1 MSKRAPNAKL
11 ATLLLGFSIFFT
23 GASGLVGEYILSTLS
38 SYLLGNSIEQFSI
51 TIALML
57 GMMGIGGW
65 VQKYIDDTY
74 LLEKFILIEMLLALL
89 VGFAPLAI
97 YAAFGFLETHFLL
110 VQYAFILSIGFL
122 IGFEIPF
129 IIRINQAYSS
139 TLKANLSTVISADYF
154 GSLAGALIWVYWM
167 LPNFSIVINGF
178 LLASLNFLI
187 ATVTV
192 LYFNYHHLIEKRVT
206 SFIVIGITISA
217 LTGGALSANHWHLE
231 LQQRLYNDKI
241 VFAKTTR
248 YQHLVVTHNGKRD
261 EYRFYINGN
270 LQFSSLDEYRY
281 HEQLVHPI
289 MHIAPS
295 HKNILVLGGGDGMA
309 VRELLKYPDIS
320 SITLVDL
327 DHELVQLAKNSEVFK
342 KLNHNAFTNAI
353 IRFPNMDNTLSV
365 IGKREWVPYG
375 DDLNRSGERDAKPMM
390 FDVIH
395 IDADKFL
402 DRIANQNYDVVI
414 IDLPDPTSID
424 LNKLYSSEF
433 YMKLKRL
440 LSSHAII
447 VIQSTSPFQTQK
459 AFLCIGDTL
468 QNAGFQTIPYHDN
481 IPTFGEWGW
490 YIAWKQGT
498 FSKETVLKQTEEA
511 SSYTVPTR
519 YITPKYFLSSTVFP
533 KDFQNHTSPIVNT
546 LMDPKLFLLYN
557 QEAAYYE

>member
-1 MSKRAPNAKL
+1 MSAKAPNAKL
-11 ATLLLGFSIFFT
+11 ATLLLGLSIFFT

-65 VQKYIDDTY
+65 VQKYIDDSY

-97 YAAFGFLETHFLL
+97 YAAFGFMETHFLL
-110 VQYAFILSIGFL
+110 IQYAFVLSIGFL

-154 GSLAGALIWVYWM
+154 GSLAGALVWVYWM

-192 LYFNYHHLIEKRVT
+192 LYFNYHRLIEKRAT
-206 SFIVIGITISA
+206 SFVLIGITVLA
-217 LTGGALSANHWHLE
+217 LAGGALSANRWHLE
-231 LQQRLYNDKI
+231 LQQHLYNDKI
-241 VFAKTTR
+241 VFSKTTR

-281 HEQLVHPI
+281 HEQLVHPL

-309 VRELLKYPDIS
+309 VRELLKYSDIS

-327 DHELVQLAKNSEVFK
+327 DAELVRLAKNSDVFK
-342 KLNHNAFTNAI
+342 KLNHNAFNSAT
-353 IRFPNMDNTLSV
+353 IRFPDIDNALSV
-365 IGKREWVPYG
+365 IGKREWIPYG
-375 DDLNRSGERDAKPMM
+375 DDINRSEKTGMKPMM
-390 FDVIH
+390 FDVVH

-402 DRIANQNYDVVI
+402 DRIANRNYDVVI

-433 YMKLKRL
+433 YMKLKRT
-440 LSSHAII
+440 LSKDGMI

-468 QNAGFQTIPYHDN
+468 RSAGFQTIPYHDN

-490 YIAWKQGT
+490 YIAWKEGT
-498 FSKETVLKQTEEA
+498 FSKETILKRMQQTA
-511 SSYTVPTR
+511 SFTVPTH
-519 YITPKYFLSSTVFP
+519 YITPQYFLSSTVFP
-533 KDFQNHTSPIVNT
+533 KDFQNHIPPIVNT

>member
-1 MSKRAPNAKL
+1 MSERVPNAKF
-11 ATLLLGFSIFFT
+11 ATLLLGLSIFFT

-65 VQKYIDDTY
+65 VQKYIDDTS
-74 LLEKFILIEMLLALL
+74 LLEKFILIEMFLALL

-167 LPNFSIVINGF
+167 LPNFSIVFNGF

-206 SFIVIGITISA
+206 SFILIGITISA

-231 LQQRLYNDKI
+231 LQQHLYNDKI
-241 VFAKTTR
+241 VFSKTTR

-281 HEQLVHPI
+281 HEQLIHPI

-327 DHELVQLAKNSEVFK
+327 DHELVRLAQNSEVFK
-342 KLNHNAFTNAI
+342 TLNHNAFSSAI
-353 IRFPNMDNTLSV
+353 IHFPNIDNALSV
-365 IGKREWVPYG
+365 IGKKEWVPYG
-375 DDLNRSGERDAKPMM
+375 DDSNRSKERDAKPIT

-402 DRIANQNYDVVI
+402 DRIANQRYDVVI

-440 LSSHAII
+440 LSSHGMI

-490 YIAWKQGT
+490 YIAWREGT
-498 FSKETVLKQTEEA
+498 FSKETILKQTEET

-533 KDFQNHTSPIVNT
+533 KDFQNHTSPIINT